1 MNIRSET
8 AASYRVV
15 HIVEAILWFA
25 CAVVSSVILVM
36 AARTTDKNTWQYC
49 LIVLLGIL
57 ALVFVNNSLGL
68 LAQNFKSLE
77 VTDRGET
84 ILLKQFGKTTV
95 LHPDEITQ
103 VRLEEKYLL
112 YSFSTKPKEMLV
124 IEAPG
129 VLWQIRSDSITCY
142 DRVINYFMEQE
153 EDGTM

>member
-15 HIVEAILWFA
+15 HIVEAVCWFV
-25 CAVVSSVILVM
+25 CAIIAFAILVM
-36 AARTTDKNTWQYC
+36 VIRTPDKNAWQYC

-57 ALVFVNNSLGL
+57 ALVFVYNALGL

-95 LHPDEITQ
+95 LRPDEITQ

-112 YSFSTKPKEMLV
+112 YSFSTKPRQMLV

-129 VLWQIRSDSITCY
+129 VLWQIRSDTITYY

>member
-8 AASYRVV
+8 AASYRIV
-15 HIVEAILWFA
+15 HIVEAACWFV
-25 CAVVSSVILVM
+25 CAVIALAILVM
-36 AARTTDKNTWQYC
+36 VIRTPDKNAWQYC
-49 LIVLLGIL
+49 LIALLGIL
-57 ALVFVNNSLGL
+57 ALVFVYNALGS

-95 LHPDEITQ
+95 LRPDEITE
-103 VRLEEKYLL
+103 VRLEEKYLP
-112 YSFSTKPKEMLV
+112 YSFSTKPKQMLV

-129 VLWQIRSDSITCY
+129 VLWQICSDTITSY

>member
-8 AASYRVV
+8 AASYRIV
-15 HIVEAILWFA
+15 HSIGALCWLA
-25 CAVVSSVILVM
+25 CAVITSVILVM
-36 AARTTDKNTWQYC
+36 VVRTPDKTAWQYC

-57 ALVFVNNSLGL
+57 TLVLLYNALSL

-77 VTDRGET
+77 VTDRGKK
-84 ILLKQFGKTTV
+84 ILLKQFGKTV
-95 LHPDEITQ
+95 SLHPDEIAQ

-112 YSFSTKPKEMLV
+112 YSFSMKPKEMLV

-129 VLWQIRSDSITCY
+129 VLWQIRSDTITYY

-153 EDGTM
+153 EDGTI

>member
-1 MNIRSET
+1 MC
-8 AASYRVV
+8 ASGKVAVITGGAHGIGKAVADAFRAE
-15 HIVEAILWFA
+15 EAESTGREEDG
-25 CAVVSSVILVM
+25 C
-36 AARTTDKNTWQYC
+36 Y
-49 LIVLLGIL
+49 
-57 ALVFVNNSLGL
+57 
-68 LAQNFKSLE
+68 
-77 VTDRGET
+77 RGET

-129 VLWQIRSDSITCY
+129 VLWQIRSGSITCY

-153 EDGTM
+153 EDGSL

>member
-15 HIVEAILWFA
+15 HIVEAVIWFA
-25 CAVVSSVILVM
+25 CAVISSVILVM
-36 AARTTDKNTWQYC
+36 VIRTPEKNAWQYC
-49 LIVLLGIL
+49 LIVLLGAL
-57 ALVFVNNSLGL
+57 TLVFVYNALRLLG
-68 LAQNFKSLE
+68 QNFKSLE

-84 ILLKQFGKTTV
+84 ILLKQFEKTTV

-112 YSFSTKPKEMLV
+112 CSFSTKPKEMLV
-124 IEAPG
+124 IEASG
-129 VLWQIRSDSITCY
+129 VLWQIRSGSITCY

-153 EDGTM
+153 EDGSL